1 LYHGLRPIAEAG
13 KLALQEGRQAVALD
27 PTDSEALAVLAA
39 ALTTVGDLH
48 TSLVYVERALACNRN
63 SASAHWINSSNLTNL
78 GRTLEGRKEALMSL
92 RLNPRDP
99 GSAMAASNVT
109 GSYFVEGNYT
119 ATVDSARRY
128 LAEYPAHHVPRRHLV
143 AALGLLGRHE
153 EAEAAL
159 REWLAVAPG
168 LIDMVVG
175 NRPPYT
181 RPEDHAFVVEGMRKA
196 GWKG

>member
-1 LYHGLRPIAEAG
+1 
-13 KLALQEGRQAVALD
+13 
-27 PTDSEALAVLAA
+27 
-39 ALTTVGDLH
+39 
-48 TSLVYVERALACNRN
+48 
-63 SASAHWINSSNLTNL
+63 
-78 GRTLEGRKEALMSL
+78 MSL

-109 GSYFVEGNYT
+109 GSYFVEGNYA

-143 AALGLLGRHE
+143 AALGLLGRQE

-159 REWLAVAPG
+159 SEWLAAAPG
-168 LIDMVVG
+168 LIDMVVRS
-175 NRPPYT
+175 RPPYT
-181 RPEDHAFVVEGMRKA
+181 RPEDHALVVEGMRKA